1 MVSNQRTK
9 GAANQDVTLQSQQQE
24 LPCGAAKGYG
34 TQRKFAGAITAAIFG
49 LLLPITGHADVSL
62 SCRKKMTTTYKQVFS
77 RSGMGYLTS
86 CFVAELAY
94 QGDQLG
100 CGCSSATATDRFV
113 ECTRKRSK
121 KDIFYAIGFHCGAAH
136 RKGWAD
142 R

>member
-1 MVSNQRTK
+1 MVSNQRAK
-9 GAANQDVTLQSQQQE
+9 EAVKQDGKPADAAHRAGQG
-24 LPCGAAKGYG
+24 C
-34 TQRKFAGAITAAIFG
+34 RKTGKIGRSLALVALG
-49 LLLPITGHADVSL
+49 LLLPITGHADVSV
-62 SCRKKMTTTYKQVFS
+62 SCRSKMTKTYQQVFS
-77 RSGMGYLTS
+77 RSGMGYLTR